1 MTTMTLTSPN
11 RGWVLEKIEYDSGQ
25 LEGIHADLGKLID
38 EGNNAQVVLHNIDD
52 GLEGRG
58 ESISLVKTESGSL
71 ANRMKPTVS
80 GLERIA
86 KVIQAYGEAVA
97 QHAKA
102 ANDLIDDIE
111 SAQATL
117 DSSAADFTTAQTNE
131 RMCTADDNREARS
144 TAEQDLTDAQSALTT
159 ARNTLDGLWE
169 DWESAYSLWDE
180 AYDAAVAGLVR
191 SDGTTLSAL
200 SAAAIDDLAGAD
212 TPEEVAEIWDSLTDA
227 QKQTLRETYPGFIGN
242 LEGVPYLDRFLANR
256 TSYEAVAA
264 GGPYGDPID
273 EQITAMGREINQFG
287 GELLEFHP
295 FEYPQATAA
304 VMYGVTVTYEN
315 GKPVD
320 PLKGVTNVNVLVGG
334 MNSGLGDL
342 SGWGKSARDLNTFS
356 EAYGD
361 GTKSATVAWFGYDSP
376 DELQEPFM
384 DKATEGA
391 AALTETLR
399 GLDNEVSSSVTTS
412 VIAHSYGSTTA
423 FLAVGGADDNLGVD
437 NLIAFGSAGVPD
449 SYHETWTGNDPMDYS
464 GTDIFTTRAPGDII
478 APFGIQSSFGHGID
492 PATIPGAITFESDGG
507 EVPSIDGGTEYAVG
521 TPGHGARDGG
531 NGVWGWWEE
540 DNGYISRDSESFRNI
555 AYIVATGE
563 PLS

>member
-1 MTTMTLTSPN
+1 MTTMSLTSPN

-38 EGNNAQVVLHNIDD
+38 EGNNAQIVLHNIDD

-117 DSSAADFTTAQTNE
+117 DTAAADFTTAQTND

-159 ARNTLDGLWE
+159 ARNALDDLWE
-169 DWESAYSLWDE
+169 DWEAAYSLWDE
-180 AYDAAVAGLVR
+180 AYDAAVASLVR
-191 SDGTTLSAL
+191 SDGTSLTVLDM
-200 SAAAIDDLAGAD
+200 AAIDDLAGAD
-212 TPEEVAEIWDSLTDA
+212 TPEEVAEVWNKLTDA
-227 QKQTLRETYPGFIGN
+227 QKDKLRDTYPGFIGN
-242 LEGVPYLDRFLANR
+242 LEGVPYFDRFIANQI
-256 TSYEAVAA
+256 SYNKAVEN
-264 GGPYGDPID
+264 GPYGDPID
-273 EQITAMGREINQFG
+273 SQLSAIYSEITDSG
-287 GELLEFHP
+287 GQLLEFHP

-304 VMYGVTVTYEN
+304 IMYGL
-315 GKPVD
+315 PFAD
-320 PLKGVTNVNVLVGG
+320 PDKKRFDPFEGVTNVNVLVGG
-334 MNSGLGDL
+334 MNSGLGDVPE
-342 SGWGKSARDLNTFS
+342 WGQSARDLNAFAD
-356 EAYGD
+356 AYGD
-361 GTKSATVAWFGYDSP
+361 GTKSATIAWFGYDSP
-376 DELQEPFM
+376 NEAQEPFM

-399 GLDNEVSSSVTTS
+399 GLDNEVSTSVTTS
-412 VIAHSYGSTTA
+412 VVAHSYGSTTA
-423 FLAVGGADDNLGVD
+423 FLAVGGSDDNLGVD

-449 SYHETWTGNDPMDYS
+449 SYHEAWTGNDPMDYS
-464 GTDIFTTRAPGDII
+464 GTDIFATRAPGDII
-478 APFGIQSSFGHGID
+478 APFGIQSSFGHGVD
-492 PATIPGAITFESDGG
+492 PATIPGAVTFESDGG
-507 EVPSIDGGTEYAVG
+507 DVPSIDGGTEYGLG
-521 TPGHGARDGG
+521 TPGHGAHDGG
-531 NGVWGWWEE
+531 NSVWGWWEE
-540 DNGYISRDSESFRNI
+540 DNGYLSRDSESFRNI
-555 AYIVATGE
+555 AHIVATGE